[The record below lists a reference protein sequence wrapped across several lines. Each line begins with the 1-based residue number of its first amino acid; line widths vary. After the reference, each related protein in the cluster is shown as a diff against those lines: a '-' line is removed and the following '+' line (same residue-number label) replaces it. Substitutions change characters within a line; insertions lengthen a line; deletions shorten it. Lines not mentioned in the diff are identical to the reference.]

1 MTHLMQEIQLGTDAS
16 EREKY
21 DNLGE
26 VFAVILAMEQVE
38 KAYSQGAIQY
48 EAYIT
53 NVTELLGQF
62 KSLWLLVGNSYTK
75 VDQFL
80 RDFSLDAPLAQQA
93 IRTNRP
99 TNKKVKTNQ
108 GKQVGDITSLYIT
121 FINYLELG
129 MTSVADLIEPL
140 DNLNFLIGNFDID
153 KNNEAV
159 TLVKKWYDILKSMD
173 AMESLS
179 EEQAL
184 KVKIDVQAAHTA
196 FDRELAQDG

>member
-1 MTHLMQEIQLGTDAS
+1 MQEIQLGSDVS
-16 EREKY
+16 ERERY

-48 EAYIT
+48 EAYIQQ
-53 NVTELLGQF
+53 VTELLGQF
-62 KSLWLLVGNSYTK
+62 KSLWLLVRDSYTK

-80 RDFSLDAPLAQQA
+80 RDYSLDAPLAQQA

-108 GKQVGDITSLYIT
+108 GKQVGDITSTFIT

-129 MTSVADLIEPL
+129 MTSVSDLTEPL
-140 DNLNFLIGNFDID
+140 DNLNFFIGNFDID

-159 TLVKKWYDILKSMD
+159 VLVKKWFDILKSMD
-173 AMESLS
+173 ATDSLS
-179 EEQAL
+179 EDQAV
-184 KVKIDVQAAHTA
+184 KVKLDIQAAHTA
-196 FDRELAQDG
+196 FDRELAQDD